1 MLKHLLN
8 ILPQPTAHGIGQ
20 KRVLLSQAETDT
32 NLTQIAV
39 TTLQA
44 GEATEEHS
52 HPTMEE
58 CFFFLNGEAKLT
70 IEGNTITCHAG
81 DFVQVKCG
89 ERHRLEAV
97 KETRVLT
104 IGVQL

>member
-1 MLKHLLN
+1 MLKHLSN
-8 ILPQPTAHGIGQ
+8 VLPQPTAHGVGQ

-52 HPTMEE
+52 HPTLEE
-58 CFFFLNGEAKLT
+58 CFFFLSGEAKLT
-70 IEGNTITCHAG
+70 VEGNTLTCHKG
-81 DFVQVKCG
+81 GFVQVKCG
-89 ERHRLEAV
+89 ERHKLEAV
-97 KETRVLT
+97 KETRMLT
-104 IGVQL
+104 IGCKI

>member
-1 MLKHLLN
+1 MLKHLSN
-8 ILPQPTAHGIGQ
+8 VLPQPTAHGVGQ

-52 HPTMEE
+52 HPTLEE
-58 CFFFLNGEAKLT
+58 CFFFLSGETSIKYK
-70 IEGNTITCHAG
+70 I
-81 DFVQVKCG
+81 
-89 ERHRLEAV
+89 
-97 KETRVLT
+97 
-104 IGVQL
+104 

>member
-44 GEATEEHS
+44 GETTEEHS
-52 HPTMEE
+52 PRPWRTVSS
-58 CFFFLNGEAKLT
+58 FSTGET
-70 IEGNTITCHAG
+70 ISNIKNE
-81 DFVQVKCG
+81 
-89 ERHRLEAV
+89 
-97 KETRVLT
+97 
-104 IGVQL
+104 